1 MDKVR
6 TKAKYRTKP
15 YFLSILCVF
24 LFSIVNYFTLDIKTQ
39 KIKNCFY
46 CLLANMKISIGFSWA
61 AGTWVNTS
69 GMLLGQLLSSK
80 WYTVLGDKE
89 YASIIKGD
97 NNNFFLYISDEHPS
111 ITQTIHHFFP
121 FDEYSVSK
129 NSKIYNLKKIHPL
142 KDTTIKYKNV
152 YFFWA
157 SLKLLGIDCEE
168 WEKLLAAQFVGDVL
182 NDNIATLSKWYAYFK
197 TPIYDLSKN
206 IWPAKSFVFWNEMI
220 GTWAIAAGM
229 DFYSAYPMTPASSLI
244 DVIVDHKEV
253 TFFQWEDEIAV
264 SMAML
269 GAKFAGKRAMCGTSG
284 GGFALMTESISFSNI
299 AELWWV
305 YILSQRDGPSTGTP
319 TYTGQSD
326 LNYALN
332 SSFGDTYPI
341 VLAPSTFEEWYALI
355 WKALNRSDVYQ
366 HPLIF
371 LIDKQLSES
380 YLSVDKS
387 TLLSYPINRWKL
399 QNTWSEWYK
408 RYLLSDDWISPITL
422 PGTENGEFI
431 ATSYEHDEYGATN
444 EDPLIKK
451 QQQDK
456 RFKKLETFVQQE
468 FTKDFYGYEIINPE
482 AKEFFVTFG
491 VNRYVIEEYIRTKN
505 KKSVKYG
512 LIVIKC
518 LQPLDMRL
526 KEFLDVHVKQI
537 KKLIFVE
544 MNYSWQ
550 FQELIT
556 NKCWLHDKKW
566 NNKITNIRKYT
577 LYPIFAEDIII

>member
-157 SLKLLGIDCEE
+157 SLKLLGIDREE
-168 WEKLLAAQFVGDVL
+168 WEKLLTAQFVGDVL

>member
-1 MDKVR
+1 
-6 TKAKYRTKP
+6 
-15 YFLSILCVF
+15 
-24 LFSIVNYFTLDIKTQ
+24 
-39 KIKNCFY
+39 
-46 CLLANMKISIGFSWA
+46 MKISIGFSWA
-61 AGTWVNTS
+61 AGTGVNTS

-80 WYTVLGDKE
+80 WYSILWDKE

-97 NNNFFLYISDEHPS
+97 NNNFFLYISDEHPF
-111 ITQTIHHFFP
+111 IVKTIDHFFP
-121 FDEYSVSK
+121 FDEYSVTK
-129 NSKIYNLKKIHPL
+129 NSKLYNLKKIHPL

-157 SLKLLGIDCEE
+157 SLKLLGIAREE
-168 WEKLLAAQFVGDVL
+168 GEKLLTNQFSGDVL
-182 NDNIATLSKWYAYFK
+182 NDNIATLTKWYDYFK
-197 TPIYDLSKN
+197 TSNYDLSKN
-206 IWPAKSFVFWNEMI
+206 IWAAKSFVFWNEMV

-229 DFYSAYPMTPASSLI
+229 NFYSAYPMTPASSLI
-244 DVIVDHKEV
+244 DVIVEHKEV

-319 TYTGQSD
+319 TYTGQWD

-332 SSFGDTYPI
+332 ASFGDTYPI
-341 VLAPSTFEEWYALI
+341 VVAPSTFEEWYTLI
-355 WKALNRSDVYQ
+355 WKALNRSDIYQ
-366 HPLIF
+366 HPVIF

-380 YLSVDKS
+380 YLSVDK
-387 TLLSYPINRWKL
+387 TKLTSYSINRGKL

-408 RYLLSDDWISPITL
+408 RYLLTDDWISPLTL

-444 EDPLIKK
+444 EDPVIKK

-456 RFKKLETFVQQE
+456 RFKKLATFVQQE

-505 KKSVKYG
+505 WKLRIENWKLKYG
-512 LIVIKC
+512 LIVIKV

-526 KEFLDVHVKQI
+526 KEFLDAHVKQI

-550 FQELIT
+550 LQTLIT
-556 NKCWLHDKKW
+556 NKCWLNDKKW

-577 LYPIFAEDIII
+577 LYPIFSEDIIF

>member
-1 MDKVR
+1 
-6 TKAKYRTKP
+6 
-15 YFLSILCVF
+15 
-24 LFSIVNYFTLDIKTQ
+24 
-39 KIKNCFY
+39 
-46 CLLANMKISIGFSWA
+46 MKISIGFSWA

-97 NNNFFLYISDEHPS
+97 NNNFFLYVSDEHPF
-111 ITQTIHHFFP
+111 IAQTIHHFFP
-121 FDEYSVSK
+121 FDEYSVTK

-152 YFFWA
+152 YFFWSA
-157 SLKLLGIDCEE
+157 LKLLGISREE
-168 WEKLLAAQFVGDVL
+168 GEKLLAAQFAGDVL
-182 NDNIATLSKWYAYFK
+182 NDNIATLGKWYDYFK
-197 TPIYDLSKN
+197 SAKYDFSKN
-206 IWPAKSFVFWNEMI
+206 IWPAKSFVFWNEMV

-284 GGFALMTESISFSNI
+284 GWFALMTESISFSNI

-332 SSFGDTYPI
+332 ASFGDTYPI

-366 HPLIF
+366 HPVIF

-380 YLSVDKS
+380 YLSIDKS
-387 TLLSYPINRWKL
+387 TLVSEPISRGKL
-399 QNTWSEWYK
+399 TKIDQNWPKLPDTYK
-408 RYLLSDDWISPITL
+408 RYLLTDDWISPITL

-444 EDPLIKK
+444 EDPGIKK

-512 LIVIKC
+512 LIVIKA

-544 MNYSWQ
+544 MNTSGQ
-550 FQELIT
+550 LQALIT
-556 NKCWLHDKKW
+556 NKCRLNDKKW
-566 NNKITNIRKYT
+566 NNKVTHIRKYT
-577 LYPIFAEDIII
+577 LYPIFAEDIVM

>member
-1 MDKVR
+1 
-6 TKAKYRTKP
+6 
-15 YFLSILCVF
+15 
-24 LFSIVNYFTLDIKTQ
+24 
-39 KIKNCFY
+39 
-46 CLLANMKISIGFSWA
+46 MKISIGFSWA
-61 AGTWVNTS
+61 AGTGVNTS

-80 WYTVLGDKE
+80 WYTILWDKE

-97 NNNFFLYISDEHPS
+97 NNNFFLYISDEHPF
-111 ITQTIHHFFP
+111 IAQTIDHFFP
-121 FDEYSVSK
+121 FDEFSITK
-129 NSKIYNLKKIHPL
+129 NTPLYMLKKIHPL
-142 KDTTIKYKNV
+142 KDTTVKYKNV

-157 SLKLLGIDCEE
+157 ALKLLGIAREE
-168 WEKLLAAQFVGDVL
+168 GETLLAAQFAGDVL
-182 NDNIATLSKWYAYFK
+182 ELNIKTLAQWYAYFK
-197 TPIYDLSKN
+197 TAKYDLSKN
-206 IWPAKSFVFWNEMI
+206 IWPAKTFVFWNEMI
-220 GTWAIAAGM
+220 ATWAIASGM
-229 DFYSAYPMTPASSLI
+229 DFYAAYPMTPASSLI
-244 DVIVDHKEV
+244 DIIAPHKDVI
-253 TFFQWEDEIAV
+253 FFQWEDEIAV

-269 GAKFAGKRAMCGTSG
+269 GAKFAWRRAMCGTSG
-284 GGFALMTESISFSNI
+284 GGFALMTESISFSHI
-299 AELWWV
+299 AELWWL

-332 SSFGDTYPI
+332 ASFGDTFPI
-341 VLAPSTFEEWYALI
+341 VFAPSSFEEWYTFI
-355 WKALNRSDVYQ
+355 WKALNRSDIYQ
-366 HPLIF
+366 HPVIF

-387 TLLSYPINRWKL
+387 KLVSEPISRGKL
-399 QNTWSEWYK
+399 QSTWTEWYK
-408 RYLLSDDWISPITL
+408 RYELAIDGISPVTL

-431 ATSYEHDEYGATN
+431 ATSYEHDEYGTTN
-444 EDPLIKK
+444 ENPVIKK

-491 VNRYVIEEYIRTKN
+491 VNRYVLEEYIRTKN

-512 LIVIKC
+512 LIVIKV

-526 KEFLDVHVKQI
+526 KEFLDTHVKQI

-550 FQELIT
+550 LQELIT
-556 NKCWLHDKKW
+556 NKCWLNDKKW

-577 LYPIFAEDIII
+577 LYPVFAEDLN

>member
-1 MDKVR
+1 
-6 TKAKYRTKP
+6 
-15 YFLSILCVF
+15 
-24 LFSIVNYFTLDIKTQ
+24 
-39 KIKNCFY
+39 
-46 CLLANMKISIGFSWA
+46 MKISIGFSWA

-80 WYTVLGDKE
+80 WYSVLWDKE

-97 NNNFFLYISDEHPS
+97 NNDFFLYVADEHPF
-111 ITQTIHHFFP
+111 ITQAIDHFFP
-121 FDEYSVSK
+121 FDEYSVTK
-129 NSKIYNLKKIHPL
+129 NSKLYNLKKIHPL
-142 KDTTIKYKNV
+142 KDITIKYKNV

-157 SLKLLGIDCEE
+157 ALKLLGISREE
-168 WEKLLAAQFVGDVL
+168 GEKLLANQFSGDVL
-182 NDNIATLSKWYAYFK
+182 NDNITTLTKWYNYFK
-197 TPIYDLSKN
+197 TAKYDLSKN
-206 IWPAKSFVFWNEMI
+206 IHPAKSFVFGNEMV

-332 SSFGDTYPI
+332 ASFGDTYPI
-341 VLAPSTFEEWYALI
+341 VIAPSTFEEWYALI
-355 WKALNRSDVYQ
+355 WKALNRSDIYQ
-366 HPLIF
+366 HPVIF

-387 TLLSYPINRWKL
+387 MLVSESISRGKL
-399 QNTWSEWYK
+399 TKIDQNWSKLPDTYK
-408 RYLLSDDWISPITL
+408 RYLLTDDWISPITL

-431 ATSYEHDEYGATN
+431 ASSYEHDEYGSTN
-444 EDPLIKK
+444 EDPVIKK

-491 VNRYVIEEYIRTKN
+491 VNRYVLEDYIRV
-505 KKSVKYG
+505 KSERWKVKGLSPKYG
-512 LIVIKC
+512 LIVIKV
-518 LQPLDMRL
+518 LQPLDIRL
-526 KEFLDVHVKQI
+526 KEFLDTHVKQI

-544 MNYSWQ
+544 MNTSGQ
-550 FQELIT
+550 LQMLIT
-556 NKCWLHDKKW
+556 NKCWLNDKKW
-566 NNKITNIRKYT
+566 NNKVTNIRKYT
-577 LYPIFAEDIII
+577 LYPIFAEDITF